1 MDYQDLQER
10 LENVRRSNKQQKI
23 RGLKDVAL
31 ELGSSAEPQFDIRIN
46 AQSTLGALNVPQV
59 PGDEDTFVDWLDNE
73 IVTYI
78 NILQKKIVDSYRMD
92 VEEGGRR
99 KKRRGTKKTRSKNK
113 KTRKSK

>member
-1 MDYQDLQER
+1 
-10 LENVRRSNKQQKI
+10 VRRSNKQQKI
-23 RGLKDVAL
+23 NGLKAVAL

-46 AQSTLGALNVPQV
+46 AQSTLGALNIPQV
-59 PGDEDTFVDWLDNE
+59 PEDEDNFNDWLDNE

-78 NILQKKIVDSYRMD
+78 NILEKKIADSYRMD

-99 KKRRGTKKTRSKNK
+99 KRRRGTKNRKTRSKNK